1 MIVLIPT
8 ESTLSSWSQIVFFIF
23 PKKRRAI
30 NHDVFLPDIFHV
42 PGMLNFSNP
51 AGKPA
56 QDDDPLLVHKFI
68 SQPLFG
74 GGQVILRPE
83 AEKGRQFVRN
93 DTMVSFVSFI
103 VSRKRLFA
111 TPFRKTD
118 LYKLLIILFL
128 INSTYGKQ
136 TTEIRGLAICNRWYE
151 SSLKTDSPYFFV
163 VISTR
168 HRS

>member
-1 MIVLIPT
+1 MHPR
-8 ESTLSSWSQIVFFIF
+8 LSFSFFQ
-23 PKKRRAI
+23 RSAGQI
-30 NHDVFLPDIFHV
+30 NHNVFLPDIFHV

-74 GGQVILRPE
+74 GGQVILRPG

-103 VSRKRLFA
+103 VSRKM
-111 TPFRKTD
+111 
-118 LYKLLIILFL
+118 Y
-128 INSTYGKQ
+128 
-136 TTEIRGLAICNRWYE
+136 W
-151 SSLKTDSPYFFV
+151 
-163 VISTR
+163 
-168 HRS
+168 

>member
-8 ESTLSSWSQIVFFIF
+8 ESTLSSCASQIVFFIF

-56 QDDDPLLVHKFI
+56 QNDDPLLVHKFI

-74 GGQVILRPE
+74 GGQVILRPG

-103 VSRKRLFA
+103 LASNNVLVVLDDCLPLLFA
-111 TPFRKTD
+111 
-118 LYKLLIILFL
+118 
-128 INSTYGKQ
+128 KQ
-136 TTEIRGLAICNRWYE
+136 IW
-151 SSLKTDSPYFFV
+151 
-163 VISTR
+163 ISK
-168 HRS
+168 

>member
-1 MIVLIPT
+1 MMVLIPT
-8 ESTLSSWSQIVFFIF
+8 KSTFSSCASQIVFFIL

-51 AGKPA
+51 SGKPA

-74 GGQVILRPE
+74 GGQVILRPG

-103 VSRKRLFA
+103 LTSRNVVVVLVDCLPLF
-111 TPFRKTD
+111 FE
-118 LYKLLIILFL
+118 
-128 INSTYGKQ
+128 KQ
-136 TTEIRGLAICNRWYE
+136 VCY
-151 SSLKTDSPYFFV
+151 SHFK
-163 VISTR
+163 
-168 HRS
+168 

>member
-30 NHDVFLPDIFHV
+30 NLDVFLPDIFHV

-74 GGQVILRPE
+74 GGQVILRPG

-103 VSRKRLFA
+103 LASRNVLVVLDDCLPLLFA
-111 TPFRKTD
+111 K
-118 LYKLLIILFL
+118 
-128 INSTYGKQ
+128 
-136 TTEIRGLAICNRWYE
+136 EI
-151 SSLKTDSPYFFV
+151 
-163 VISTR
+163 
-168 HRS
+168 

>member
-23 PKKRRAI
+23 PKKRGAI

-74 GGQVILRPE
+74 GGQVILRPG

-103 VSRKRLFA
+103 
-111 TPFRKTD
+111 
-118 LYKLLIILFL
+118 
-128 INSTYGKQ
+128 
-136 TTEIRGLAICNRWYE
+136 LASHNV
-151 SSLKTDSPYFFV
+151 LV
-163 VISTR
+163 V
-168 HRS
+168 

>member
-1 MIVLIPT
+1 MMVLIPT
-8 ESTLSSWSQIVFFIF
+8 KSTFSSCASQIVFFIL

-74 GGQVILRPE
+74 GGQVILRPG

-93 DTMVSFVSFI
+93 DTMVSFDSFI
-103 VSRKRLFA
+103 LTSRNVVVVLVDCLPLF
-111 TPFRKTD
+111 FE
-118 LYKLLIILFL
+118 
-128 INSTYGKQ
+128 KQ
-136 TTEIRGLAICNRWYE
+136 VCY
-151 SSLKTDSPYFFV
+151 SHFK
-163 VISTR
+163 
-168 HRS
+168 

>member
-1 MIVLIPT
+1 MSIWVSKDRRILGTSLFCRCLLCFSFHISINLIMIVLIPT
-8 ESTLSSWSQIVFFIF
+8 ESTLSSCASQIVFFIF

-74 GGQVILRPE
+74 GGQVVLRPG

-103 VSRKRLFA
+103 VSRKM
-111 TPFRKTD
+111 
-118 LYKLLIILFL
+118 Y
-128 INSTYGKQ
+128 
-136 TTEIRGLAICNRWYE
+136 W
-151 SSLKTDSPYFFV
+151 
-163 VISTR
+163 
-168 HRS
+168 

>member
-1 MIVLIPT
+1 MSIWVSEERRILGTSLFCRCWLCFSFHISVNLIMIVLIPT
-8 ESTLSSWSQIVFFIF
+8 ESTLSSCASQIVFFIF

-56 QDDDPLLVHKFI
+56 QNDDPLLVHKFI

-74 GGQVILRPE
+74 GGQVILRPG

-103 VSRKRLFA
+103 LASHNVRVVLDDCLPLLFA
-111 TPFRKTD
+111 
-118 LYKLLIILFL
+118 
-128 INSTYGKQ
+128 KQ
-136 TTEIRGLAICNRWYE
+136 IW
-151 SSLKTDSPYFFV
+151 
-163 VISTR
+163 ISK
-168 HRS
+168 

>member
-1 MIVLIPT
+1 MMVLIPT
-8 ESTLSSWSQIVFFIF
+8 KSTFSSCASQIVFFIL

-42 PGMLNFSNP
+42 PGMLKFSNP

-74 GGQVILRPE
+74 GGQVILRPG

-103 VSRKRLFA
+103 LTSRNVVVVLVDCLPVF
-111 TPFRKTD
+111 FE
-118 LYKLLIILFL
+118 
-128 INSTYGKQ
+128 KQ
-136 TTEIRGLAICNRWYE
+136 VCY
-151 SSLKTDSPYFFV
+151 SHFK
-163 VISTR
+163 
-168 HRS
+168 

>member
-1 MIVLIPT
+1 MIVLTPT
-8 ESTLSSWSQIVFFIF
+8 ESTLSSCASQIVFFIF
-23 PKKRRAI
+23 SKKRRAI

-56 QDDDPLLVHKFI
+56 QNDDPLLVHKFI

-74 GGQVILRPE
+74 GGQVILRPG

-103 VSRKRLFA
+103 LASHNVLVVLDELFA
-111 TPFRKTD
+111 TPFCKTNLNKQVD
-118 LYKLLIILFL
+118 IPILS
-128 INSTYGKQ
+128 NST
-136 TTEIRGLAICNRWYE
+136 
-151 SSLKTDSPYFFV
+151 
-163 VISTR
+163 
-168 HRS
+168 

>member
-1 MIVLIPT
+1 MMVLIPT
-8 ESTLSSWSQIVFFIF
+8 KSTFSSCASQIAFFIL

-74 GGQVILRPE
+74 GGQVILRPGT
-83 AEKGRQFVRN
+83 EKGRQFVRN

-103 VSRKRLFA
+103 LTSRNVVVVLVDCLPLF
-111 TPFRKTD
+111 FE
-118 LYKLLIILFL
+118 
-128 INSTYGKQ
+128 KQ
-136 TTEIRGLAICNRWYE
+136 VCY
-151 SSLKTDSPYFFV
+151 SHFK
-163 VISTR
+163 
-168 HRS
+168 

>member
-8 ESTLSSWSQIVFFIF
+8 ESTLSSRSQIVFFIF

-74 GGQVILRPE
+74 GGQVILRPG

-103 VSRKRLFA
+103 LASHNVLVVLDDCLPLLFA
-111 TPFRKTD
+111 
-118 LYKLLIILFL
+118 
-128 INSTYGKQ
+128 KQ
-136 TTEIRGLAICNRWYE
+136 IW
-151 SSLKTDSPYFFV
+151 
-163 VISTR
+163 ISQ
-168 HRS
+168 

>member
-1 MIVLIPT
+1 MMVLIPT
-8 ESTLSSWSQIVFFIF
+8 KSTFSSCASQIVFFIL
-23 PKKRRAI
+23 PKKRRVI

-74 GGQVILRPE
+74 GGQVILRPG

-103 VSRKRLFA
+103 LTSRNVVVVLVDCLPLF
-111 TPFRKTD
+111 FE
-118 LYKLLIILFL
+118 
-128 INSTYGKQ
+128 KQ
-136 TTEIRGLAICNRWYE
+136 VCY
-151 SSLKTDSPYFFV
+151 SHFK
-163 VISTR
+163 
-168 HRS
+168 